1 MKHSTKKEFF
11 EQKRKGL
18 IQIVEL
24 MKNHENVILNIKK
37 TKNLI
42 RQFDHESKDSLNL
55 VNPNQKMFSPKKNIG
70 KMNLLSKDDSE
81 KT

>member
-1 MKHSTKKEFF
+1 
-11 EQKRKGL
+11 
-18 IQIVEL
+18 
-24 MKNHENVILNIKK
+24 MKNHENDILNIKK